1 MTRMP
6 SVLRPDL
13 PSGADR
19 AVEALG
25 NRVKLAALRSLVVE
39 GPTTAVELADRL
51 AVSVP
56 LLRKHLAVLEDLEVV
71 SVTPPRSEQ
80 DVRRRVW
87 TVNVTVLETLVGDL
101 VAALGLE
108 R

>member
-13 PSGADR
+13 PSGAER
-19 AVEALG
+19 AVDALG
-25 NRVKLAALRSLVVE
+25 NRVKLAAVRSLVLE
-39 GPTTAVELADRL
+39 GPTTAVELANRL

-56 LLRKHLAVLEDLEVV
+56 LLRKHLVVLEELEVV
-71 SVTPPRSEQ
+71 SVTPPRSEP

-87 TVNVTVLETLVGDL
+87 AANVDVVETLVGDL
-101 VAALGLE
+101 AAALGLE